1 MKKQLTEEEKHLKK
15 LRKLRTYYND
25 AATEIPSLT
34 ATNDRIEQVQ
44 ILVDAAC
51 TVQTEIDQI
60 NKYVKEEAFETA
72 SDEAPLDK
80 ATWNEMVKIVSLKSE
95 GKLKDK
101 QVEKFQDDVDKRF
114 DIATLRKAF
123 LESYINTDESA
134 EMVHLSTMSKDNTNG
149 FAAYTSEEFMKV
161 LDDASSKYI
170 YLNFFLK
177 QRQKNYLKAAQ
188 YVTELEMTP
197 GTFSML
203 VQMQYTKDGNI
214 PEEGKPSKLWSA
226 YKRFDDVVRAMNKY
240 GYQRHTTQMG
250 HEFGLEVTIGNAVKT
265 DHSWDTDTLDDDE

>member
-15 LRKLRTYYND
+15 IRKLRTYYNE
-25 AATEIPSLT
+25 AASEIPALSQT
-34 ATNDRIEQVQ
+34 SFVAESVQ

-51 TVQTEIDQI
+51 KVQGEIDQI

-80 ATWNEMVKIVSLKSE
+80 ATWNEMVKIASLKSE

-101 QVEKFQDDVDKRF
+101 QVEKFHDDVDKRL

-123 LESYINTDESA
+123 LESYINTDDQS
-134 EMVHLSTMSKDNTNG
+134 EMWHLSTTSKDNSNG
-149 FAAYTSEEFMKV
+149 FAAYTSEEFMKI
-161 LDDASSKYI
+161 LNEASNKYI
-170 YLNFFLK
+170 YVNFFLK
-177 QRQKNYLKAAQ
+177 ARQKNYLKAAQ

-197 GTFSML
+197 ATFNIL

-214 PEEGKPSKLWSA
+214 PEEGNPSKLWSA
-226 YKRFDDVVRAMNKY
+226 YKRFDNIVRAMNKY
-240 GYQRHTTQMG
+240 GYNRDTEQMER
-250 HEFGLEVTIGNAVKT
+250 EFGLDVTIGNAVNV
-265 DHSWDTDTLDDDE
+265 DHAWDTDTDDDDE